1 MELGFVYIMVSLAL
15 RTQMGIQGYKA
26 YCSISYKGVQSFG
39 SLESFWS
46 ALGDKSLEREA
57 M

>member
-1 MELGFVYIMVSLAL
+1 MELGFVYMVVSLAL
-15 RTQMGIQGYKA
+15 GTQMGIQGYKA
-26 YCSISYKGVQSFG
+26 YCGMAYKGVR
-39 SLESFWS
+39 SFWS